1 MRIGFPIALL
11 LVACQPA
18 PAGGVP
24 VVCHGIPEA
33 MCDGTDWLEGT
44 AWDRNRGRVAEV
56 RVTCVGSCGASGEAS
71 VTILLDNGAETG
83 YAYGWDGS
91 LAPSASDP

>member
-1 MRIGFPIALL
+1 MRIAFLAALL

-18 PAGGVP
+18 PEGGVP
-24 VVCHGIPEA
+24 VVCDGIPEA

-44 AWDRNRGRVAEV
+44 PWERNRGRVTEL
-56 RVTCVGSCGASGEAS
+56 RVTCTGSCGASGAAS

-83 YAYGWDGS
+83 YAYSWDGS
-91 LAPSASDP
+91 LPPSASAP